1 MTRARGSWFARAMD
15 NITNESVAWAIFLYL
30 VAPVLYCAVAGAFC
44 RGRRGASRGALIGIF
59 TTMVTIAGGVMI
71 SEYALSKVN
80 FFLQAQ
86 ATAIAGAFVAGWSTR
101 FMSDE
106 EEGGGG

>member
-1 MTRARGSWFARAMD
+1 MD

-30 VAPVLYCAVAGAFC
+30 IAPVLYCTVGGAIC

-59 TTMVTIAGGVMI
+59 TTMVTITGGLMI
-71 SEYALSKVN
+71 GEYAISKLN

-86 ATAIAGAFVAGWSTR
+86 ATAIAGAVIAGWSTR